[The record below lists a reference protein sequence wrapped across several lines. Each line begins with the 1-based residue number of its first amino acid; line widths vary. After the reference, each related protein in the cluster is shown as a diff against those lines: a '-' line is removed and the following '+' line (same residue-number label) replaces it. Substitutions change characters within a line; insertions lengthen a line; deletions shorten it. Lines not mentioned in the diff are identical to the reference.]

1 MSQVE
6 TGLSNRLEQYLETLR
21 AMQSG
26 DFAGAV
32 RGAASNGEADPLG
45 AALQALAHALDLRA
59 RQTERFDRLIQ
70 RVNAGLL
77 LDEILNSVYDDFR
90 DLIPYDRL
98 GLALLDDD
106 GQTVRARW
114 ARIDGGQIHLRRGYA
129 ASMAG
134 SSLRTILETGQ
145 PRILNDLPEYLRHKP
160 DSDSTRLIVAEGM
173 RSSLTCP
180 LIAEGV
186 PVGFLFF
193 SSAHAGTY
201 RGAHVETFTRVASH
215 LSTIVE
221 RGRLATE
228 LDEKKRSLERQNREL
243 SRLNEQKNVFLGIA
257 THDLRSPLS
266 LFEMTTAILLDAGD
280 SFTDEERETLLRSME
295 RQARHMLK
303 LVDDLLD
310 VTAIESGQFRLDV
323 TSIALRPFLAEAVEL
338 HHSMAQ
344 PKGTQVRLVLDG
356 GEGAVRGD
364 PARLRQALDNLISN
378 AVKFSPPGSAVEVCA
393 RRVPGAWR
401 ISVADQG
408 PGILPEDRPRLF
420 QAFSRLSAQPTGD
433 ERSTGLGLA
442 IARRVVEEHGGEI
455 GVESVPGQ
463 GATFW
468 FALPD

>member
-6 TGLSNRLEQYLETLR
+6 TGLSDRLEHYLETLR
-21 AMQSG
+21 AMQRG
-26 DFAGAV
+26 DFAGAL
-32 RGAASNGEADPLG
+32 RGTASNGEADPLS
-45 AALQALAHALDLRA
+45 AALGALAQTLERRA
-59 RQTERFDRLIQ
+59 REVERFDRLMQ

-77 LDEILNSVYDDFR
+77 LDEILDSVYDDFH
-90 DLIPYDRL
+90 DLIPYERL

-114 ARIDGGQIHLRRGYA
+114 ARIDGGQIHLGRGYA
-129 ASMAG
+129 APLAG
-134 SSLRTILETGQ
+134 SSLQTILETGQ

-160 DSDSTRLIVAEGM
+160 ASDSTRLIVAEGM
-173 RSSLTCP
+173 CSSLTCP
-180 LIAEGV
+180 LIAEGA
-186 PVGFLFF
+186 PLGFLFF
-193 SSAHAGTY
+193 SSASAGAY
-201 RGAHVETFTRVASH
+201 RGVHIETFKRVAGH
-215 LSTIVE
+215 LSATIE

-243 SRLNEQKNVFLGIA
+243 SRLNEQKNRFLGIA
-257 THDLRSPLS
+257 THDLRGPLS
-266 LFEMTTAILLDAGD
+266 LFEMTSSILLDAGE
-280 SFTDEERETLLRSME
+280 SFTEPERENFLRSMQ

-310 VTAIESGQFRLDV
+310 ITAIESGQFRLELMP
-323 TSIALRPFLAEAVEL
+323 IALEPFLTETVAL

-344 PKGTQVRLVLDG
+344 PKGTQVRLILNG
-356 GEGAVRGD
+356 EEGAARGD
-364 PARLRQALDNLISN
+364 PARLRQVLDNLISN
-378 AVKFSPPGSAVEVCA
+378 AVKYSPAGSTVEVSA

-408 PGILPEDRPRLF
+408 PGIPPEDRPRLF
-420 QAFSRLSAQPTGD
+420 QAFSRLAAQPTGD